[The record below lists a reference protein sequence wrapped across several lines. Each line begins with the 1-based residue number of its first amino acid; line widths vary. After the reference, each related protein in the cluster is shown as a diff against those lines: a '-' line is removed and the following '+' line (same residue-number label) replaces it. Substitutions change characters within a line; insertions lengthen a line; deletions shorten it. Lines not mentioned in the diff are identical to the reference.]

1 MEAIM
6 ESGLYLFKVDNE
18 PIQIGR
24 YMGKDPQTGF
34 IKFVDVVKMKDVA
47 TEDNI
52 KEAIKNNWKPELHE
66 NNEEDVFY
74 VFKNTDIAPSE
85 LIQARIIYFNSN
97 IIQEMVPVEKYFCC
111 CKI

>member
-6 ESGLYLFKVDNE
+6 EKSGLYLFKIDNE

-24 YMGKDPQTGF
+24 YMGKDPETGF

-66 NNEEDVFY
+66 
-74 VFKNTDIAPSE
+74 TC
-85 LIQARIIYFNSN
+85 R
-97 IIQEMVPVEKYFCC
+97 
-111 CKI
+111 